1 MSAYKFCAKCGGPL
15 VMRLLEERERLIC
28 DECGYVLYQNPRP
41 AICAVVVDEDQV
53 MLVRRAVEP
62 RLGRWD
68 LPGGFLER
76 GEHPAEGL
84 RREMREETGLEIE
97 ILEPLGFFLDTYPEP
112 GETTLNFYTIARVV
126 GGRPQPGSDVAE
138 IRWFP
143 RDALP
148 PDDQIAF
155 ANNRAALAAW
165 LAGERCVISS
175 GPGPAEFNT
184 ETQRHGGERGHDH
197 SGGAV

>member
-1 MSAYKFCAKCGGPL
+1 MSAYRYCPKCAGPL
-15 VMRLLEERERLIC
+15 VARLIEERERLIC
-28 DECGYVLYQNPRP
+28 AACGYVLYQNPRP
-41 AICAVVVDEDQV
+41 ATCAVVVDGDQV

-62 RLGRWD
+62 RRGCWD

-76 GEHPAEGL
+76 GEHPVEGL

-112 GETTLNFYTIARVV
+112 GETTLNFYAIARVV

-138 IRWFP
+138 IRWFA

-165 LAGERCVISS
+165 LSGRRHVIS
-175 GPGPAEFNT
+175 P
-184 ETQRHGGERGHDH
+184 
-197 SGGAV
+197 